1 MQERMVYRRVA
12 RELWPL
18 ERSSTG
24 GGCIDRP
31 SFYGGRVC
39 CGRTPTGLL
48 EPVGLR
54 GEVISASV
62 TFEKNLVLIDFRPL
76 RRVGCV
82 V

>member
-1 MQERMVYRRVA
+1 MVA
-12 RELWPL
+12 
-18 ERSSTG
+18 TG

-62 TFEKNLVLIDFRPL
+62 TFEKDLLLIDL
-76 RRVGCV
+76 RRVRRVERV
-82 V
+82 VEISSR